1 MLPEP
6 ASPARGESASG
17 LPARPA
23 RPLRLLVRLV
33 MPVVIAIAGA
43 AVIIAGTDADTRAVG
58 VLLVGVAVGMVVV
71 SLLARLSGGDGS
83 HE

>member
-6 ASPARGESASG
+6 ASPAHGESVAS
-17 LPARPA
+17 LPGRPA
-23 RPLRLLVRLV
+23 RPLLLLVRLV

-43 AVIIAGTDADTRAVG
+43 AVIIAGTDAATRAVG
-58 VLLVGVAVGMVVV
+58 VLLIGVAVGMVVV

-83 HE
+83 RE